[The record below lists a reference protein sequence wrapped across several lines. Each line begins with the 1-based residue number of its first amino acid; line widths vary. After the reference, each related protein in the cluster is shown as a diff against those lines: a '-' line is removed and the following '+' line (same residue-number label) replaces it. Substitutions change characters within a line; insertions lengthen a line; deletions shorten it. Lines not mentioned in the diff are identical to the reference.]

1 MAHPPYSTKA
11 EGGLYSQGEKRLS
24 GLRQG
29 TTALASQ
36 VDLKEH

>member
-1 MAHPPYSTKA
+1 MAHPPYSAKA
-11 EGGLYSQGEKRLS
+11 EGALCRQGEKRLS

-29 TTALASQ
+29 TTALASH